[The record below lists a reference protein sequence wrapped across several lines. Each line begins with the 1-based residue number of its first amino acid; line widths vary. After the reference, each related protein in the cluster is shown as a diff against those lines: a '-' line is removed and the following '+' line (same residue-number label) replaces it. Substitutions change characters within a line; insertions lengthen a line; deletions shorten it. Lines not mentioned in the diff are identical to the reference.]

1 MLNSK
6 SHMPQM
12 SKILKNIW
20 QPVLRLTLDHL
31 KVKQCANKN
40 NYCHQGFMLRCS
52 LCSQRKCRLDHFL
65 KWCQTRVRFCLALT
79 NPHVQRVGRYN
90 TGTAYLDCTLE

>member
-1 MLNSK
+1 
-6 SHMPQM
+6 MPQM

-31 KVKQCANKN
+31 KVKQRANKN
-40 NYCHQGFMLRCS
+40 NYRRQGFMLRCS

-79 NPHVQRVGRYN
+79 LAALLEPARAQGRQIQHWHC
-90 TGTAYLDCTLE
+90 LP